1 MKSDFIKEFII
12 FLDRFNVEIKKTLSS
27 SDLTMMGIINR
38 YLNYNES
45 INVMLEENDRKEHFN
60 DLFSLLLFLKISI
73 ESDIKIDEKN
83 RHILSV
89 NLDKLLFLVLGNDD
103 KFKEPSEIIKE
114 FKDLFQ
120 RLDDSEKILEFFI
133 LGIFL

>member
-1 MKSDFIKEFII
+1 
-12 FLDRFNVEIKKTLSS
+12 
-27 SDLTMMGIINR
+27 MMGIINR
-38 YLNYNES
+38 YLKYNES
-45 INVMLEENDRKEHFN
+45 INVMLEESDRKEHFN

-103 KFKEPSEIIKE
+103 NFREPSEIIKE

-120 RLDDSEKILEFFI
+120 RLDDSEKFR
-133 LGIFL
+133 IFYSGNISVIISGKFYNENSSEYTTLKKKS

>member
-1 MKSDFIKEFII
+1 MTV
-12 FLDRFNVEIKKTLSS
+12 R
-27 SDLTMMGIINR
+27 
-38 YLNYNES
+38 NY
-45 INVMLEENDRKEHFN
+45 FN

-83 RHILSV
+83 RNILSV

-103 KFKEPSEIIKE
+103 NFREPSEIIKE

-120 RLDDSEKILEFFI
+120 RLDDSVKI
-133 LGIFL
+133 